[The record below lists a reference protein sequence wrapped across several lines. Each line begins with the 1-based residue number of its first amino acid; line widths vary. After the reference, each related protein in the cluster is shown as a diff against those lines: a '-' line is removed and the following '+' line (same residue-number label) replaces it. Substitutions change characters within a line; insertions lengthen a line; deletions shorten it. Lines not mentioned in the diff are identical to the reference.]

1 MTSRTPRGWC
11 LTGRK
16 ASAAR
21 GIATDG
27 AVGNLDCRS
36 AGSSPLQ
43 HLVNPSMDA
52 FVRSLRDVRAT
63 DVAEVGGKAASLGDL
78 LAAGIR
84 VPEGIVV
91 TVADG
96 DGASGRPSL
105 EDAVAGLGAGPFAV
119 RSSGIAEDGAD
130 RSFAGMYESLLDVTS
145 ADVPRAV
152 EQVLASASGE
162 RVARYGGEGDGRI
175 AVIVQRM
182 VAATAAGV
190 ALTADPISGDR
201 RTRVV
206 TAVRGTGDRLVSGAV
221 IGDEWRVRDGARRRA
236 GSRIA

>member
-1 MTSRTPRGWC
+1 M
-11 LTGRK
+11 
-16 ASAAR
+16 
-21 GIATDG
+21 
-27 AVGNLDCRS
+27 
-36 AGSSPLQ
+36 
-43 HLVNPSMDA
+43 
-52 FVRSLRDVRAT
+52 
-63 DVAEVGGKAASLGDL
+63 
-78 LAAGIR
+78 
-84 VPEGIVV
+84 
-91 TVADG
+91 TVADS

-130 RSFAGMYESLLDVTS
+130 RSFAASHSSTSPRLTCPGRWSRSLRV
-145 ADVPRAV
+145 
-152 EQVLASASGE
+152 
-162 RVARYGGEGDGRI
+162 RVANASRYGGEGDGRI